1 MTPSKHYLEQNPKSI
16 PSDKWSG
23 GFKEVLFSS
32 SKLVMMYT
40 ERVWHPPTDVYETPD
55 EIVIKSEIGGIN
67 PDEDITIIVEEGKI
81 IIQGKRSE
89 RDKRCKKM
97 FKQMEIN
104 YGNLERVI
112 HIHDHIVTEKAHA
125 SYKDGFLE
133 IVIPKIEH
141 ADSLSK
147 IKKIKINR

>member
-1 MTPSKHYLEQNPKSI
+1 MVPSKHYLEQNPKSI
-16 PSDKWSG
+16 PGDKWAG
-23 GFKEVLFSS
+23 TFKEVFFSS

-55 EIVIKSEIGGIN
+55 ELIIKCEIAGIN
-67 PDEDITIIVEEGKI
+67 PNEDITIIVEEGKI
-81 IIQGKRSE
+81 IIQGKRVE
-89 RDKRCKKM
+89 HDKRCKKM

-133 IVIPKIEH
+133 IVIPKMEH
-141 ADSLSK
+141 AASSGK
-147 IKKIKINR
+147 VKKIKING